1 MDAKKDLKKIIHVD
15 MDAFYAAIEVR
26 DNPKL
31 KGLPVAVGGE
41 PERRGVIAAASYEAR
56 KYGVKS
62 AVSSARAKLLCPG
75 LIIVPPDMKKYK
87 EESLKIREIFSR
99 FTDILEPLS
108 LDEAYLDV
116 TGSIFFKGSA
126 TLMASEIR
134 GLIFKETGLTASAG
148 IAHNKFL
155 AKVASDWNKPNGQ
168 FVLTP
173 DTAAGFVKKLAV
185 AKIPG
190 VGKVTN
196 EKMQKLGIKTCGD
209 MQKLTSEE
217 LSGHFG
223 KFGKTLFYLCRGIDN
238 RDVVTSRERKS
249 LSVERTFAEDLEN
262 IDRCIEKVPKLHNEF
277 MQRLERYLDKEEK
290 EIKSIAVKLKFSD
303 FTSTTVE
310 RVNDELNIENSI
322 ELFIELIREGF
333 ERKKMP
339 VRLLG
344 LGVKFAEKPAE
355 KSGEKTGNDKYPAE
369 SSNQL
374 ALFA

>member
-1 MDAKKDLKKIIHVD
+1 MDDQRPLKKIIHVD

-31 KGLPVAVGGE
+31 KGLPVAVGGA
-41 PERRGVIAAASYEAR
+41 PERRGVIATASYEAR

-62 AVSSARAKLLCPG
+62 AVSSARAKLLCPS
-75 LIIVPPDMKKYK
+75 LIILPPDMKKYK
-87 EESLKIREIFSR
+87 DVSLKIREIFAR
-99 FTDILEPLS
+99 FTDLLEPLS

-126 TLMASEIR
+126 TLIASEIR
-134 GLIFKETGLTASAG
+134 NLIFKETGLTASAG

-185 AKIPG
+185 VKIPG

-209 MQKLTSEE
+209 MQKRTTEE

-238 RDVVTSRERKS
+238 REVVTSRERKS

-262 IDRCIEKVPKLHNEF
+262 IDECIEKVPKLHNEF
-277 MQRLERYLDKEEK
+277 VQRLERYRDKEEK

-310 RVNDELNIENSI
+310 RVNDELNTENLPGLFM

-344 LGVKFAEKPAE
+344 LGVKFAEK
-355 KSGEKTGNDKYPAE
+355 TGDDKYPAE

-374 ALFA
+374 ALFV